1 MLSSL
6 TDTIGRHL
14 TAGVVLD
21 LEGQAAAQHT
31 AMTLRQALSRM
42 PDPRHRRGV
51 RYPFL
56 DLLQIIVC
64 AVISGAQTLTMIAE
78 WAQEAAA
85 AQGFPQTTRIPSL
98 ATFHRV
104 IAGID
109 GQVLDTVINDWVHAR
124 TRQANT
130 TADARQVVAVDG
142 KEVRGAKN
150 GSNARVFL
158 FAALDHATGAV
169 IGQDS
174 IGEKTNEIPHFATL
188 MGKLG
193 ELDGAVITADAL
205 HTQREHAEYLHKH
218 GAHYVL
224 TVKNNQRG
232 LRDRISSQ
240 TWAGRPVQYTCR
252 EKGHGR
258 TTTWQAT
265 VQPAQDWIDFPHAT
279 QTMRL
284 TRDRHDHKTGTR
296 TREHV
301 FVITSLPADQAG
313 PEKLADYIRGH
324 WGIENRLHWVRD
336 VTFDEDRSQIRTGNA
351 AHVMASIRNL
361 AISIHRLTG
370 ATNIAKALR
379 AAMRN
384 PKIAGQ
390 LITRL

>member
-6 TDTIGRHL
+6 TDTLARHL
-14 TAGVVLD
+14 PAGTVLD
-21 LEGQAAAQHT
+21 REGQATGPQT
-31 AMTLRQALSRM
+31 PTTLRQALSRM

-56 DLLQIIVC
+56 DVLQIIVC
-64 AVISGAQTLTMIAE
+64 AVISGARTLTMIAE
-78 WAQEAAA
+78 WAQETAT
-85 AQGFPQTTRIPSL
+85 AQGFPPGTRVPSL
-98 ATFHRV
+98 TTFHRI
-104 IAGID
+104 IAGLD
-109 GQVLDTVINDWVHAR
+109 GQVLDTVINDWVHTR
-124 TRQANT
+124 TQE
-130 TADARQVVAVDG
+130 ADTGMVVAVDG

-150 GSNARVFL
+150 GGGHRVFL
-158 FAALDHATGAV
+158 VAALDQATGCV
-169 IGQDS
+169 IGPES
-174 IGEKTNEIPHFATL
+174 IGEKTNEIPHFASL
-188 MGKLG
+188 MGKIGDLG
-193 ELDGAVITADAL
+193 GVVVTADAL
-205 HTQREHAEYLHKH
+205 HTQRGHAEYLHKH

-224 TVKNNQRG
+224 TVKNNQHG

-240 TWAGRPVQYTCR
+240 TWAGRLAQYACR
-252 EKGHGR
+252 QKGHGR

-265 VQPAQDWIDFPHAT
+265 VQPAQEWIDFPHAA

-284 TRDRHDHKTGTR
+284 TRDRHDHKTGVR

-301 FVITSLPADQAG
+301 FVITSLPADQAS
-313 PEKLADYIRGH
+313 PEQLAGYIRGH

-361 AISIHRLTG
+361 AISIHRLAG

-390 LITRL
+390 LIARL